1 MPLPGQQ
8 ELTDANGA
16 DTSNASVTAI
26 SAPASGLRIKVFR
39 LFINVKTAEDVILK
53 SGSTERR
60 RFYLGDTSGAVID
73 FGKHPL
79 VLGAA
84 EALVLTKVNS
94 AATPL
99 SYAFQYTVEA

>member
-8 ELTDANGA
+8 ELTDANGV

-26 SAPASGLRIKVFR
+26 SAPASGLRIKIFH
-39 LFINVKTAEDVILK
+39 LFLNVKTADDIILK

-60 RFYLGDTSGAVID
+60 RFYLGDTSGAIID
-73 FGKHPL
+73 FGTHPL

-84 EALVLTKVNS
+84 EALVLTKVTG
-94 AATPL
+94 ATTPL
-99 SYAFQYTVEA
+99 SYAIQYTVEA